1 MELITTPDIYCPII
15 DDQGNYIDKIPSF
28 HIIKKGLLCPCFSRK
43 DKVYDNYASFSL
55 HIKTKKHMKWLETVN
70 LNKANYYT
78 ENIKLNETINN
89 QRQIIAK
96 MEKDINNQSQLIN
109 YLTEQLS
116 KKNIHITTVNDL
128 LDFD

>member
-1 MELITTPDIYCPII
+1 MDLATTPDIYCPTI
-15 DDQGNYIDKIPSF
+15 DENGNYIDKVPFF
-28 HIIKKGLLCPCFSRK
+28 HNKSGVICPCFARK
-43 DKVYDNYASFSL
+43 DKVYDNWGSFNI
-55 HIKTKKHMKWLETVN
+55 HIKSKKHMKWLETVN

-78 ENIKLNETINN
+78 ENIKLNETIIN

-96 MEKDINNQSQLIN
+96 MEKDMNNQSQLIL

-116 KKNIHITTVNDL
+116 KKNMNTTTVNDL